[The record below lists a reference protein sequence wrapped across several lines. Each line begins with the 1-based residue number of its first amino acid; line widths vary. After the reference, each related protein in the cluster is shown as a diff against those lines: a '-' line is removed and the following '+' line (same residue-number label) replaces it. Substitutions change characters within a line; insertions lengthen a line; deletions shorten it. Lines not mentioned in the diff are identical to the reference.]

1 MPIVYRQIII
11 TKEEYDKAP
20 PQFIID
26 LTAAMKIKA
35 EIERARYRE
44 AIEAAKGGQ

>member
-1 MPIVYRQIII
+1 MPIVYKQVII

-26 LTAAMKIKA
+26 LTAAMMIKS
-35 EIERARYRE
+35 EIERKKIEE
-44 AIEAAKGGQ
+44 AIEAAKNNK